1 MKVGMLVFDVPRLEL
16 LDIGELAAMP
26 IFPLHT
32 AVGPLAALPRHAAR
46 PRRLPRQ
53 QRLALA
59 GSGFVLGAD
68 APGGGRP

>member
-1 MKVGMLVFDVPRLEL
+1 MTVFDLPRLEL
-16 LDIGELAAMP
+16 PDIGELAAMP

-32 AVGPLAALPRHAAR
+32 AFGPLAALPRHA

-59 GSGFVLGAD
+59 GSVVVLGAD
-68 APGGGRP
+68 AAGGRRP